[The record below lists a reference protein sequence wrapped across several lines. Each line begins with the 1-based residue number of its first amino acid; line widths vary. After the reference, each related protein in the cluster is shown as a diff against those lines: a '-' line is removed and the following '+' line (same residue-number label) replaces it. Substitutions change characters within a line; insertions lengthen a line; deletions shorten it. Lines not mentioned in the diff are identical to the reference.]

1 VGRLKIM
8 GRCIQRPKPP
18 IPRQPRTTSPIG
30 DVVGHPKFAP
40 LVHGRFPDH
49 CACWGPLYTIANQIV
64 SRSEGGHRLA
74 VLFSACAGFNS
85 FTSVILLALNGLGP
99 DAMLVCRSLLETAM
113 GTIFLAADSS
123 RTDDYLAYAKIV
135 GHKIAKRLDGGQHPD
150 LISATQIDYQR
161 ERCRFP
167 KKQLSWHQLRND
179 NLAGI
184 TGFGDLYDD
193 HSPLSS
199 SIAHGDLLA
208 VTARFTPKGRFQP
221 PPAWEFVGLALE
233 LGAEIAAR
241 MFNQVNALLA
251 LGLEEHIDQVLA
263 ILDRIEPKRSKA
275 RRFLTA
281 AVSTST

>member
-1 VGRLKIM
+1 MNV
-8 GRCIQRPKPP
+8 
-18 IPRQPRTTSPIG
+18 
-30 DVVGHPKFAP
+30 VVGYPEFAP
-40 LVHGRFPDH
+40 LADDRFPDH

-64 SRSEGGHRLA
+64 SRSEKGHRLA
-74 VLFSACAGFNS
+74 VLWSACSGFNS
-85 FTSVILLALNGLGP
+85 FTGVILLALNGLGP

-113 GTIFLAADSS
+113 GTIYLAADPG

-135 GHKIAKRLDGGQHPD
+135 EHKIAKRWEGGQHPG
-150 LISATQIDYQR
+150 LVAATQIDYELESGRLPQ
-161 ERCRFP
+161 
-167 KKQLSWHQLRND
+167 KQLSWHQLRND
-179 NLAGI
+179 KLAEV

-193 HSPLSS
+193 HYPLSS
-199 SIAHGDLLA
+199 SIAHGDFWA
-208 VTARFTPKGRFQP
+208 VTRRFTPEGRFQP

-263 ILDRIEPKRSKA
+263 ILDRIEPKRSVA
-275 RRFLTA
+275 RRFVTA